1 MMKPSTTIMLSM
13 ISKNNRKSR
22 KMNGKSTKMK
32 SKKRKLKPE
41 KNTREKKKN
50 GTLMITLH
58 S

>member
-1 MMKPSTTIMLSM
+1 
-13 ISKNNRKSR
+13 
-22 KMNGKSTKMK
+22 MNGKSTKMK